1 MGRQRSLILLAAFA
15 AIAAILYAP
24 ALDGPFLSDD
34 YPYIVNNMWL
44 ASLSGENLWALVDP
58 FGPVARL
65 TANWAPVHM
74 LATAFEVQLFGSAT
88 RGYHVVN
95 VLVHLLNSGLLFA
108 LLRAHRVPWEVG
120 ALVAALFL
128 VHPANVEAVA
138 WIFQLKTGLALALGL
153 GALLL
158 HARMPAV
165 GVSLFALALL
175 TKPSALACLAFLAV
189 LTVQEARAGRPA
201 RLGWL
206 AAWAA
211 CAALFAVPG
220 FAAFEHA
227 GEFRR
232 AEPLS
237 LAEHVRWLLAVA
249 GRYVAMAFTAWG
261 TSTFAQPARPERWLD
276 GWVVLGGL
284 ATAIVAARA
293 FLTLARGQV
302 EAAFWAFA
310 IAGYLPISQ
319 VFTFK
324 FPMADR
330 YLYFVL
336 PGLLGALALACSAA
350 LERARSAQAARPPRV
365 ALAAAAALVA
375 LGLVFA
381 VQARARARVWT
392 SGLALLEDAA
402 AHYPDGTQ
410 SHLLRA
416 SRFAAEGKPED
427 AITALERAR
436 DTGFDD
442 VILLMSDQTFAGL
455 HKDPRFLRLRREMAT
470 AMIER
475 FAGKRDASRIEL
487 QSLGALHGMLGQW
500 EAAIAAYER
509 ALAEP
514 GPGSEQDIKYLLVSA
529 RSELRRARAAEAK
542 AAAAEPES

>member
-1 MGRQRSLILLAAFA
+1 
-15 AIAAILYAP
+15 
-24 ALDGPFLSDD
+24 
-34 YPYIVNNMWL
+34 
-44 ASLSGENLWALVDP
+44 
-58 FGPVARL
+58 
-65 TANWAPVHM
+65 
-74 LATAFEVQLFGSAT
+74 
-88 RGYHVVN
+88 
-95 VLVHLLNSGLLFA
+95 
-108 LLRAHRVPWEVG
+108 
-120 ALVAALFL
+120 
-128 VHPANVEAVA
+128 
-138 WIFQLKTGLALALGL
+138 
-153 GALLL
+153 
-158 HARMPAV
+158 
-165 GVSLFALALL
+165 
-175 TKPSALACLAFLAV
+175 
-189 LTVQEARAGRPA
+189 
-201 RLGWL
+201 
-206 AAWAA
+206 
-211 CAALFAVPG
+211 
-220 FAAFEHA
+220 
-227 GEFRR
+227 
-232 AEPLS
+232 
-237 LAEHVRWLLAVA
+237 
-249 GRYVAMAFTAWG
+249 
-261 TSTFAQPARPERWLD
+261 
-276 GWVVLGGL
+276 VLGGL